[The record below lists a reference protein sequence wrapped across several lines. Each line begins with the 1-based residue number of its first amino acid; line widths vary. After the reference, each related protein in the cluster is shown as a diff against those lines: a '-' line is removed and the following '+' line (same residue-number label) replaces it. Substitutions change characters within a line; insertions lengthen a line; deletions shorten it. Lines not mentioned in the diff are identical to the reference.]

1 MDPSEPSEH
10 AAPIPKSGTMGITKQ
25 TTPAAKAR
33 PSPASDLS
41 VDDDERSLRPIG
53 EGKSKGQGAL
63 PIKEADRVA
72 VSRSDL
78 KARR

>member
-10 AAPIPKSGTMGITKQ
+10 AAPVPKSGTMGITKQ

-53 EGKSKGQGAL
+53 EGKSKGKG
-63 PIKEADRVA
+63 
-72 VSRSDL
+72 RSD
-78 KARR
+78 KGGRQGGGQPKRPKGA